1 MPAVAR
7 NGHCRQRLAVATIA
21 IALVVVV
28 SAVLSLGA
36 VVAQDAPGGENN
48 LPRYWEIHAAL
59 LTVGTVFFVASYIA
73 LWLKLLGKLEGLGLP
88 AIATR
93 ISRLWY
99 KWHMYLG
106 AIGVGLILAGVIWGY
121 LIVQW
126 AYGGTHLRIPHSYVG
141 IAAGMIAL
149 APLITG
155 LATRATRKGRIGL
168 RWWHVAIGIASI
180 VIMLV
185 GLFSGWAT
193 E

>member
-1 MPAVAR
+1 
-7 NGHCRQRLAVATIA
+7 LTVATIA
-21 IALVVVV
+21 IALVVVA
-28 SAVLSLGA
+28 SADLSLGA
-36 VVAQDAPGGENN
+36 VVGQGEPGGEND
-48 LPRYWEIHAAL
+48 LPRYWAIHAAL
-59 LTVGTVFFVASYIA
+59 MTVGTVFFIASYVA
-73 LWLKLLGKLEGLGLP
+73 LWLKMLGKLEDLGLP

-106 AIGVGLILAGVIWGY
+106 VIGVGLTLAGVIWGY

-126 AYGGTHLRIPHSYVG
+126 AYGGPHLRIPHSYVG
-141 IAAGMIAL
+141 IATGVIAL
-149 APLITG
+149 APLVTG
-155 LATRATRKGRIGL
+155 IVARATRKGRIAL

>member
-1 MPAVAR
+1 MPVVAWY
-7 NGHCRQRLAVATIA
+7 GHCRARLAVAT
-21 IALVVVV
+21 VVVALAV
-28 SAVLSLGA
+28 FGSAVISLGSA
-36 VVAQDAPGGENN
+36 AAQGAQGEDDN

-59 LTVGTVFFVASYIA
+59 LTAGTAFFVASYIA
-73 LWLKLLGKLEGLGLP
+73 LWLKMLGKLENLGLP

-106 AIGVGLILAGVIWGY
+106 AIGVGLILADVIWGY
-121 LIVQW
+121 LMVQW
-126 AYGGTHLRIPHSYVG
+126 AYGGAHLRIAHSYVG
-141 IAAGMIAL
+141 VATGMISL

-155 LATRATRKGRIGL
+155 LATRTTRKGRIAF
-168 RWWHVAIGIASI
+168 RWWHVAIGIGGIA
-180 VIMLV
+180 VMLV